1 MKCPFSCKDKSF
13 DEAVK
18 DEAFCW
24 EKETFLL
31 KQDHAYYFQVQLQ
44 MKMCRVKFC
53 DFVFWGDKATK

>member
-31 KQDHAYYFQVQLQ
+31 KQGHVYYFQVQLQ
-44 MKMCRVKFC
+44 MKMCKVKFC